1 MKFNPKKIL
10 CSKCNRPDNRA
21 SYFQSKETGK
31 CVICSRVLYISEK
44 REFQLNQAVIV
55 NTSGKFVREL
65 TRFNC
70 VPNEIRC
77 KEIVKLSVI
86 EVMVTMV
93 TETGDSKIA
102 IEEHLTGTS
111 KSMIKCLKRAVA

>member
-55 NTSGKFVREL
+55 NTSTKFVREL
-65 TRFNC
+65 TKANC
-70 VPNEIRC
+70 MPNEIRC
-77 KEIVKLSVI
+77 KEIIELAVI
-86 EVMVTMV
+86 EVVVMMV
-93 TETGDSKIA
+93 TETGDSKVA
-102 IEEHLTGTS
+102 IKEHLNGIA
-111 KSMIKCLKRAVA
+111 KSMVKSLKRAVA